1 MWSDIEHKQTQRDKN
16 SHFNESR
23 VNLIFLE
30 TQMLSKVMDT
40 MRTSLSVLRKL
51 SSSGEPL

>member
-51 SSSGEPL
+51 LSSGEPL